1 MIDFEFLFILFLKLS
16 EENPRKAYKITQV
29 RKMVSTRSKK
39 REPLPVTLLSGF
51 LGSGKTTLLQHIL
64 KNKQNL
70 KCAVIVNDMASIN
83 IDGALIQKG
92 TVLQKEEKLVQFQVN
107 MAVVIKKY

>member
-1 MIDFEFLFILFLKLS
+1 
-16 EENPRKAYKITQV
+16 
-29 RKMVSTRSKK
+29 MVATRSKSN
-39 REPLPVTLLSGF
+39 EPLPVTLLSGF

-83 IDGALIQKG
+83 IDASLIQKA
-92 TVLQKEEKLVQFQVN
+92 TVLQKEEKLVQFQVSFTSS
-107 MAVVIKKY
+107 KYF